1 MSVQDEEDLWDDVG
15 PSGDYTEAEL
25 RAAEALGSLLPENR
39 DALSSSTI
47 NSPPLEAPVKR
58 KPGRPKGSRNKN
70 QPPSNN
76 IQSGPKRLGRPPGTG
91 SRQRA
96 LLNGTAPPE
105 EPKRPVGRP
114 RVRSP
119 PRPTTVRFG
128 RIHVPGRPPPL
139 RPNEPLDESNTLQ
152 MSGGRFIT
160 RNAEPT
166 ANVTAGSPPIADPPT
181 AATLPPMLQN
191 QEIIQE
197 PDSPSEIIF
206 LEDEDDYTGLL
217 NDGIGD
223 DNDGAAS
230 DEEEM
235 QEEDIDQPDP
245 GAAGG
250 EDSDSSEGSTRQ
262 AKRSGG
268 PAHALP
274 DWLMNPFKENV
285 AASAPRGKDRLP
297 TLYREHRTFWFPT
310 PDPFFSL
317 EDLDSLAPEQ
327 LFSPVFF
334 LWDPDALVPG
344 GIPCPVC
351 GHRLNRHCPIPR
363 PRRCV
368 DLDRTFWIIGYR
380 YRCSNC

>member
-39 DALSSSTI
+39 
-47 NSPPLEAPVKR
+47 
-58 KPGRPKGSRNKN
+58 
-70 QPPSNN
+70 
-76 IQSGPKRLGRPPGTG
+76 
-91 SRQRA
+91 
-96 LLNGTAPPE
+96 
-105 EPKRPVGRP
+105 
-114 RVRSP
+114 
-119 PRPTTVRFG
+119 
-128 RIHVPGRPPPL
+128 
-139 RPNEPLDESNTLQ
+139 
-152 MSGGRFIT
+152 
-160 RNAEPT
+160 NAEPT
-166 ANVTAGSPPIADPPT
+166 ANVTAGSPPTADPPT

-206 LEDEDDYTGLL
+206 LEDEDDYTGLI

-230 DEEEM
+230 DEEEL

-250 EDSDSSEGSTRQ
+250 EDSDGSEGSTRQ

-310 PDPFFSL
+310 PDPFFFL

-327 LFSPVFF
+327 LFSPFF
-334 LWDPDALVPG
+334 FSLGSRCTCPWRDSMPSLWPSTQPALSNTPSEA
-344 GIPCPVC
+344 VC
-351 GHRLNRHCPIPR
+351 
-363 PRRCV
+363 
-368 DLDRTFWIIGYR
+368 
-380 YRCSNC
+380 